1 LESLDAPSL
10 RLLYIGFKHENKA
23 LNDLVEKL
31 KFSDNHRKDEL
42 TSLREEKNKLCNDLT
57 TLEKELVHSKI
68 QKDTLES
75 DLFEV
80 NNVTIPSLQSENT
93 CWRRQAELRTLI
105 LNEERDQYR
114 ATVDDLW
121 ETVHKERILVNNA
134 LNELQKAGKLN
145 IEESWNETKNQ
156 LMKLRA
162 EYSALKEI
170 VLTQNLQ
177 NARNFINLNKQN

>member
-1 LESLDAPSL
+1 MESLDAPSL
-10 RLLYIGFKHENKA
+10 RLLYIGFKHENKV

-57 TLEKELVHSKI
+57 TLEKELVNSKN

-170 VLTQNLQ
+170 VLTQNLH